1 MIVKKAIFQ
10 DMPER
15 YGRVAV
21 LLGGNS
27 AEREVSLLSGQ
38 AVLEG
43 LLKMGVNAFAIDAGK
58 DLLAQLQ
65 SEKIDRVFNVLHG
78 RGGEDGVLQ
87 GLLEYMQIPYTGS
100 GVLASALAMDKVRTK
115 LIWQQ
120 HGLSTPG
127 FSALLADTDFE
138 RLIAELETV
147 VVKPSHEGSSIG
159 MSIVDNADD
168 LKKAFETAS
177 GYDADVMAEQRI
189 VGPEFTVPFIGDQVL
204 PAIQLSTSHQFYD
217 YDAKYK
223 ADDTKY
229 VCPAPLSDSKSQELE
244 NICRQAFTSIGAT
257 GWGRV
262 DVMQDE
268 SGRFWLLELNTVP
281 GMTSHSLVP
290 ISAKQ
295 AGLSFGDLV
304 LKILDT
310 SLEQADVS

>member
-1 MIVKKAIFQ
+1 MSVNKAIFHQ
-10 DMPER
+10 SPDK

-21 LLGGNS
+21 LMGGSS
-27 AEREVSLLSGQ
+27 AEREVSLLSGD
-38 AVLEG
+38 AVLQG
-43 LLKMGVNAFAIDAGK
+43 LLAMGVDAFAIDAGK
-58 DLLAQLQ
+58 NLLAQLQ
-65 SEKIDRVFNVLHG
+65 SEKIDRVFNILHG

-87 GLLEYMQIPYTGS
+87 GLLEYMGIPYTGS

-127 FSALLADTDFE
+127 FSALLPETDFE
-138 RLIAELETV
+138 RLIAELGAV

-159 MSIVDNADD
+159 MSIVDNAAD
-168 LKKAFETAS
+168 LRKAFETAA
-177 GYDADVMAEQRI
+177 GFDADVMAEQRI
-189 VGPEFTVPFIGDQVL
+189 VGPEFTVPFIGEYIL

-217 YDAKYK
+217 YEAKYK
-223 ADDTKY
+223 ADDTQY
-229 VCPAPLSDSKSQELE
+229 LCPAPLSDAKREELE
-244 NICRQAFTSIGAT
+244 NICRQAVSSIGAT

-268 SGRFWLLELNTVP
+268 NGRFWLLELNTVP

-290 ISAKQ
+290 ISAKV
-295 AGLSFGDLV
+295 AGLEFGDLV

-310 SLEQADVS
+310 SLEKQA

>member
-1 MIVKKAIFQ
+1 MMVKKAIFQ
-10 DMPER
+10 DTPER

-21 LLGGNS
+21 LFGGNS

-43 LLKMGVNAFAIDAGK
+43 LLNMGVNAFAIDAGK
-58 DLLAQLQ
+58 DLLTQLQ
-65 SEKIDRVFNVLHG
+65 AEKIDRVFNVLHG

-127 FSALLADTDFE
+127 FSALSTDTDFE
-138 RLIAELETV
+138 RLIAELKTV

-189 VGPEFTVPFIGDQVL
+189 VGPEFTVPFIGDQIL

-229 VCPAPLSDSKSQELE
+229 ICPAPLSDSKSQELE

-290 ISAKQ
+290 MSAKQ
-295 AGLSFGDLV
+295 VGLSFGDLV

-310 SLEQADVS
+310 SLERAS

>member
-1 MIVKKAIFQ
+1 MVKRAVFQ

-21 LLGGNS
+21 LLGGRS

-43 LLKMGVNAFAIDAGK
+43 LLGMGVNAFAIDAGE

-65 SEKIDRVFNVLHG
+65 AEKVDRVFNVLHG

-87 GLLEYMQIPYTGS
+87 GLLEYMQVPYTGS
-100 GVLASALAMDKVRTK
+100 GVLASALAMDKVKTK

-120 HGLSTPG
+120 YGLSTPG
-127 FSALLADTDFE
+127 FSALTAETDFE
-138 RLIAELETV
+138 RLIEELKTV

-159 MSIVDNADD
+159 MSIVDNAHN
-168 LKKAFETAS
+168 LRKAFETAS
-177 GYDADVMAEQRI
+177 VYDADVMAEQYI
-189 VGPEFTVPFIGDQVL
+189 VGAEFTVPFIGDQIL
-204 PAIQLSTSHQFYD
+204 PAIQLSTPHQFYD

-223 ADDTKY
+223 ANDTQY
-229 VCPAPLSDSKSQELE
+229 VCPAPLSDTKSRELE

-290 ISAKQ
+290 MSAKEV
-295 AGLSFGDLV
+295 GLSFGDLV

-310 SLEQADVS
+310 SLEQTG